1 MHLLSKLT
9 ISAVSLVTL
18 FTSQLANAQGIQLN
32 ADKKAAGLTT
42 ETSADSLPT
51 ISDFQTEAKQAILV
65 DFNTDTVLFERE
77 SESKMFPSSMTKVL
91 TMYIVF
97 DQLRKGHI
105 TMDTEFPVSE
115 RSWKTGG
122 SQMFLEVGKTV
133 KVSDLI
139 QGVIVQ
145 SGNDACV
152 ALAEGVSGSVEA
164 FVDDMNSV
172 AAQLGMKN
180 THFQNPDGL
189 PSDNHFSSAKDL
201 SIVARKLITDFPEY
215 FHYYSQRE
223 FTFNKIRQF
232 NRNKL
237 LDKADLGVDGMKTG
251 YTEMGGYGLIA
262 TGVKDNRRLIAVV
275 NGLKTNKD
283 RLAAAEKLLRY
294 GYSNFRNIKLFN
306 KFETLANVGVWG
318 GEETS
323 VPAATDSDI
332 ELLVN
337 RRDYNF
343 NNIKTFVA
351 YKSPWVA
358 PIKKGDNIATLVVKN
373 QEGKIVKQ
381 YPLYATKDVAKA
393 NIFMQFIQKVKFLIT
408 GKY

>member
-9 ISAVSLVTL
+9 ISAVSFSILL
-18 FTSQLANAQGIQLN
+18 SANFANSQGIQLN
-32 ADKKAAGLTT
+32 ADKRAAGIST
-42 ETSADSLPT
+42 ESSEPLASL
-51 ISDFQTEAKQAILV
+51 SDFQTDAKQAILV
-65 DFNTDTVLFERE
+65 DFNTDSVLFEKD
-77 SESKMFPSSMTKVL
+77 SETKMFPSSMTKVL
-91 TMYIVF
+91 TMYLVF

-105 TMDTEFPVSE
+105 TMDTELPVSE

-122 SQMFLEVGKTV
+122 SQMFLEVGNQV

-152 ALAEGVSGSVEA
+152 ALAEGISGSVEA
-164 FVDDMNSV
+164 FVEDMNSV
-172 AAQLGMKN
+172 ASQLGMKN
-180 THFQNPDGL
+180 TQFQNPDGL
-189 PSDNHFSSAKDL
+189 PAENHFTTARDL
-201 SIVARKLITDFPEY
+201 SIVARRLITDFPEY

-223 FTFNKIRQF
+223 YTYNNIRQF

-237 LDKADLGVDGMKTG
+237 LDKEDLGVDGMKTG

-275 NGLKTNKD
+275 NGLKTNRE

-294 GYSNFRNIKLFN
+294 GYSNFRNVKLFN

-318 GEETS
+318 GKETS
-323 VPAATDSDI
+323 VPASTNSDVEI
-332 ELLVN
+332 LVN

-373 QEGKIVKQ
+373 QNGEILKQ
-381 YPLYATKDVAKA
+381 FPLYAAKDVEKA
-393 NIFMQFIQKVKFLIT
+393 NIFMKFIQKIKFLIT

>member
-1 MHLLSKLT
+1 MRSLSKLT
-9 ISAVSLVTL
+9 ISSFL
-18 FTSQLANAQGIQLN
+18 FVILFSASHSNAQGIQLN
-32 ADKKAAGLTT
+32 ADKRAKGLLT
-42 ETSADSLPT
+42 ESADFQPS
-51 ISDFQTEAKQAILV
+51 ISDFQTDAKQAILV
-65 DFNTDTVLFERE
+65 DFNTDTVLFEKE
-77 SESKMFPSSMTKVL
+77 AETKMFPSSMTKVL
-91 TMYIVF
+91 TMYLVF

-105 TMDTEFPVSE
+105 NMDTEFSVSE

-122 SQMFLEVGKTV
+122 SQMFLEVGNTV

-145 SGNDACV
+145 SGNDGCV
-152 ALAEGVSGSVEA
+152 ALAEGISGSVEA
-164 FVDDMNSV
+164 FVEDMNSV
-172 AAQLGMKN
+172 ASQLGMKN
-180 THFQNPDGL
+180 TNFQNPDGL
-189 PSDNHFSSAKDL
+189 PAENHYSTAKDL
-201 SIVARKLITDFPEY
+201 SIVARRLITDFPEY
-215 FHYYSQRE
+215 YNFYSQRE
-223 FTFNKIRQF
+223 FTYNNIRQF
-232 NRNKL
+232 NRNRL
-237 LDKADLGVDGMKTG
+237 LDKEDLGVDGMKTG

-275 NGLKTNKD
+275 NGLKTNRE

-318 GEETS
+318 GKETS
-323 VPAATDSDI
+323 VPAATSSDI
-332 ELLVN
+332 EILVN

-351 YKSPWVA
+351 YRSPWVA

-373 QEGKIVKQ
+373 QSGEILKQ
-381 YPLYATKDVAKA
+381 FPLYATKDVEKA
-393 NIFMQFIQKVKFLIT
+393 NIFMKFIQKIKFLIT